1 MKISD
6 EILAILSKCAV
17 EGNILFLPQEQ
28 LDRKT
33 YLAVNKCLVNIGGKW
48 DRKAKGHVFDHD
60 PSDDLDSMLLTGET
74 VDMKKVYQ
82 FFPTPTAVAEQMCGM
97 AELDANC
104 VVLEPSCGRGDLAD
118 VIYAAGVANLLGVEL
133 NPDMRRYLDDKP
145 YKTVTGIDFLQF
157 AKDTENQNVFTRIV
171 MNPPFAKHQDVDH
184 ILAAYG
190 LLVPGG
196 ILVSVSSPSPFWRT
210 DRKSVEFQNWIQ
222 AVNAQVVD
230 VPEGA
235 FKESGTMLRTK
246 IIKARKEAAT
256 I

>member
-1 MKISD
+1 M
-6 EILAILSKCAV
+6 
-17 EGNILFLPQEQ
+17 FLPQGE
-28 LDRKT
+28 LERET
-33 YLAVNKCLVNIGGKW
+33 YLVVNKCLSNIGGKW
-48 DRKAKGHVFDHD
+48 NQKAKGHVFDHN

-82 FFPTPTAVAEQMCGM
+82 FFPTPKTLAKQMCCL
-97 AELDANC
+97 AELDADC
-104 VVLEPSCGRGDLAD
+104 VVLEPSCGRDDLAD
-118 VIYAAGVANLLGVEL
+118 IIYAAGVAGLLGVEL
-133 NPDMRRYLDDKP
+133 NPDMHRYLDDKP
-145 YKTVTGIDFLQF
+145 YRAVTGIDFLQF

-210 DRKSVEFQNWIQ
+210 DRKSVEFQNWIR

-230 VPEGA
+230 VPEGI
-235 FKESGTMLRTK
+235 FRESGTMLRTK
-246 IIKARKEAAT
+246 IVKVHKPVC
-256 I
+256 

>member
-17 EGNILFLPQEQ
+17 EETILFLPQEQ

-33 YLAVNKCLVNIGGKW
+33 YLAVNKCLSNIGGKW
-48 DRKAKGHVFDHD
+48 NRKAKGHVFDHD

-184 ILAAYG
+184 ILAAYR

-222 AVNAQVVD
+222 DVNAQVVD

-246 IIKARKEAAT
+246 IIKVRKPVS
-256 I
+256 

>member
-1 MKISD
+1 MKIPD
-6 EILAILSKCAV
+6 EILAILSKCEV

-33 YLAVNKCLVNIGGKW
+33 YLTVNKCLVNIGGKW
-48 DRKAKGHVFDHD
+48 DRKTKGHVFDHD

-82 FFPTPTAVAEQMCGM
+82 FFPTPKNVAEQMCGM
-97 AELDANC
+97 AELDADC

-118 VIYAAGVANLLGVEL
+118 VIYAAGVAGLLGVEL

-196 ILVSVSSPSPFWRT
+196 ILVSVSSPSPFGRT

-246 IIKARKEAAT
+246 IIKVRKPVN
-256 I
+256 